1 MVDDKTIKIIYFLF
15 HLVQPWGGSRKTK
28 PSVSSFSCLL
38 SLSSCDVTF
47 LSAASSQINS
57 LLAHSDL
64 GSNSVDVF
72 VALALAHSTSA
83 STTWP
88 PSTFF
93 TAFFLLFFWFWGCFF
108 GFWSVFFGV
117 WVFFWGFLLF
127 LLFLFFPDEWEGW
140 GSSWSPL
147 LSILN

>member
-15 HLVQPWGGSRKTK
+15 HLVPPWGGSRKTK

-38 SLSSCDVTF
+38 SLSSCDVTCS
-47 LSAASSQINS
+47 SAASSQINS
-57 LLAHSDL
+57 LFAHSDL
-64 GSNSVDVF
+64 GSNSVDAF

-93 TAFFLLFFWFWGCFF
+93 TAFFLLFFGFWGCFF
-108 GFWSVFFGV
+108 GFGGVFLGFGFFFGV
-117 WVFFWGFLLF
+117 FFCFCCFCCSPMSGEGEALLGV
-127 LLFLFFPDEWEGW
+127 LFCQY
-140 GSSWSPL
+140 
-147 LSILN
+147 